1 MQNQKKKKTR
11 RRKRKKQKKKKQ
23 SKAKQNKTTRLSMDW
38 YQVGRLGVMNNNTIC
53 FPPVLQ
59 S

>member
-1 MQNQKKKKTR
+1 MQNKKKR
-11 RRKRKKQKKKKQ
+11 REEKERNKNKKQ